1 MGSIVIKRRED
12 ITPVRAR
19 DAVAPERKAV
29 LSDGELASIRRR
41 FFPDSDEELELFEI
55 ELEPDTEVQA
65 HAHSSSEIIYVTRG
79 ALVLG
84 AQECG
89 PGSAIFIGADT
100 LYGFRA
106 GPEGASFLN
115 FRGDPRPEYLSK
127 ERFMA
132 KRAAAAES

>member
-29 LSDGELASIRRR
+29 LSDVELASTRRR
-41 FFPDSDEELELFEI
+41 FFPDGNEELELFEI

-84 AQECG
+84 AQACG
-89 PGSAIFIGADT
+89 PGAAIFIGADT

-106 GPEGASFLN
+106 GSEGASFLN

-127 ERFMA
+127 EQFMA
-132 KRAAAAES
+132 RRAAAPES